1 MESIKH
7 TDKVK
12 VRKNKKQQKVINGY
26 TVIGILGE
34 TSHSKV
40 FLVKEKKKEFV
51 NFTQAM
57 KVVDMDYLSRQR
69 VMSKGMNGEIIIKT
83 LLDGVYNE
91 IEINS
96 KMTHQ
101 NIVKIFEVIVNEEK
115 GKMYIIMEYCS
126 KGSFLSWNS
135 TTSTFHPLWS
145 KFELT
150 EDSIKQIFTQL
161 VFAVYYL
168 HSNYIVHFDLK
179 PQNVLISENFTV
191 KLADFDQA
199 CNLLSSLS
207 LPKQPGTLQFFP
219 PESISI
225 DSISSSIRAKAVDV
239 WGLGIILYSA
249 VYGVLPFHG
258 QNLDELFNSIK
269 MGE

>member
-1 MESIKH
+1 
-7 TDKVK
+7 
-12 VRKNKKQQKVINGY
+12 
-26 TVIGILGE
+26 
-34 TSHSKV
+34 
-40 FLVKEKKKEFV
+40 
-51 NFTQAM
+51 M
-57 KVVDMDYLSRQR
+57 KVVDTDYLSRQR
-69 VMSKGMNGEIIIKT
+69 IMVKGMNGEICVKT
-83 LLDGVYNE
+83 LLDGVHNE
-91 IEINS
+91 IEINA

-101 NIVKIFEVIVNEEK
+101 NIIKIFEVIVNEEK

-150 EDSIKQIFTQL
+150 EEIIKHIFTQL

-168 HSNYIVHFDLK
+168 HSSYIVHFDLK
-179 PQNVLISENFTV
+179 PQNVLISEDFTV

-199 CNLLSSLS
+199 CNLLSSSS

-219 PESISI
+219 PESISKENQ
-225 DSISSSIRAKAVDV
+225 SSSIRAKAVDI

-249 VYGVLPFHG
+249 VFGSLPFNG

-269 MGE
+269 ISE